1 MMGKA
6 VSKVKA
12 VAKKATAKKY
22 QLKALADGSHG
33 IDGGIYT
40 FKKGDVV
47 TVSKKAHYDSMKELA
62 HLEGL

>member
-1 MMGKA
+1 
-6 VSKVKA
+6 VSKVAKKA
-12 VAKKATAKKY
+12 VAKKATKLT
-22 QLKALADGSHG
+22 LKALADGSHG

-62 HLEGL
+62 CFSEG

>member
-1 MMGKA
+1 MGKTVA
-6 VSKVKA
+6 KKA

-22 QLKALADGSHG
+22 QLKALCDGSHG

-40 FKKGDVV
+40 YKKGDTV

-62 HLEGL
+62 CFNEG